1 MTAIEATAQ
10 IDPRL
15 PVRLNADWSQVTRP
29 TEPAEPFDPAMVEHL
44 PGPARRWLR
53 HAIAPGTPLRRS
65 VVLHQHGTI
74 RLGSWRPFTA
84 SEALA
89 PLEGFLWPVTTHLF
103 GLPIHGFDR
112 YSHGTG
118 EMRHRVLGLLT
129 VMTATGPDIDR
140 SAAARHTSE
149 IIWAPA
155 AALAPQIGWRS
166 EDDTRVTVLIPCGPW
181 VFEPTL
187 TVALSG
193 AVQQVTLP
201 RWTNVGR
208 TVWHEEPFTAML
220 QAERTFGGYTIPTK
234 TTAGW
239 AHGTRGWDNGGAFIH
254 QIIDAATYL

>member
-1 MTAIEATAQ
+1 
-10 IDPRL
+10 L
-15 PVRLNADWSQVTRP
+15 TRP
-29 TEPAEPFDPAMVEHL
+29 TESAESFDPAMVEHL

-187 TVALSG
+187 TRGPVRRRATGDAATLDQCRPHCLARG
-193 AVQQVTLP
+193 AFHRGAP
-201 RWTNVGR
+201 GR
-208 TVWHEEPFTAML
+208 AHLRRLHHPDEDHRRLGTWHPWL
-220 QAERTFGGYTIPTK
+220 G
-234 TTAGW
+234 
-239 AHGTRGWDNGGAFIH
+239 NGGAFIH